1 MRFAPIHYFGTVA
14 HMDQEYP
21 ARYSRQTELEHFD
34 RDAYRIAKRYH
45 CISEFGN
52 LAARR
57 VR

>member
-34 RDAYRIAKRYH
+34 RDAYRIAKLKFH
-45 CISEFGN
+45 G
-52 LAARR
+52 
-57 VR
+57 